1 MAWSRRRDT
10 SSAVSR
16 PGFRRSAPSP
26 PATAAEWFRQA
37 YGVRLAND
45 VAIPLVEAWSG
56 QPADQLAPSVGEKI
70 PGGVGRTIALKLA
83 SRLQGRAVAHGY
95 CRAQPENT
103 QVWHVYP
110 EGGVQTICDQL
121 ARDLVGV
128 IRLESPVEEILVDG
142 DKVVGVR
149 VQGRDQDV
157 SAVFSTAPVNLLPKL
172 VRGASALA
180 HLAAF
185 RYRPMIFLNLRL
197 GGRGLMPDVVTWTPE
212 ARFPFFR
219 ITEATLSMPWL
230 APPGKT
236 LLTVD
241 IGCEVGD
248 QYWTMSDDQLTELSL
263 DALNSIIPDIR
274 GRYLGAQVLR
284 TKIAYP
290 VFLKEYE
297 EDRKRFE
304 EGTGVRGL
312 YSIGR
317 NGEFAHILMED
328 VYWRTLRTVHRAC
341 QEMGFPLAG
350 RG

>member
-1 MAWSRRRDT
+1 M
-10 SSAVSR
+10 
-16 PGFRRSAPSP
+16 
-26 PATAAEWFRQA
+26 
-37 YGVRLAND
+37 
-45 VAIPLVEAWSG
+45 
-56 QPADQLAPSVGEKI
+56 
-70 PGGVGRTIALKLA
+70 KLA

-197 GGRGLMPDVVTWTPE
+197 GGRGLMPG
-212 ARFPFFR
+212 
-219 ITEATLSMPWL
+219 M
-230 APPGKT
+230 
-236 LLTVD
+236 
-241 IGCEVGD
+241 
-248 QYWTMSDDQLTELSL
+248 
-263 DALNSIIPDIR
+263 
-274 GRYLGAQVLR
+274 
-284 TKIAYP
+284 
-290 VFLKEYE
+290 
-297 EDRKRFE
+297 
-304 EGTGVRGL
+304 
-312 YSIGR
+312 
-317 NGEFAHILMED
+317 
-328 VYWRTLRTVHRAC
+328 
-341 QEMGFPLAG
+341 
-350 RG
+350 